1 MFVLYLH
8 SSDANHTHDI
18 EQFCCLYGTDFVWL
32 SPQYAKFYLNQQ
44 ERPQLAILYDAFQND
59 IACTITT
66 VIGFDHD
73 VIMQAAL
80 DIAVNLR
87 SGRMIDMGDVLL
99 LSTINKDFQL
109 LNQCKELINQI
120 PNDILKTAQMYLLTQ
135 GNAQE
140 AAKLLYLH
148 RNSFTYRLNK
158 FIQLSRIDIKES
170 ALTYFLHIYFTLQQS
185 DNY

>member
-1 MFVLYLH
+1 VFVLYLH
-8 SSDANHTHDI
+8 SSDSNHTHDI
-18 EQFCCLYGTDFVWL
+18 EQFCSLYGTEFVWL

-66 VIGFDHD
+66 VIGFEHEA
-73 VIMQAAL
+73 IMKEAL
-80 DIAVNLR
+80 DNAVNLR
-87 SGRMIDMGDVLL
+87 AGRMIDIGDVLL
-99 LSTINKDFQL
+99 LSTINKNDQL
-109 LNQCKELINQI
+109 LKVCRELIKQI
-120 PNDILKTAQMYLLTQ
+120 HNDILKTAQMYLLTQ

-170 ALTYFLHIYFTLQQS
+170 ALMYFLHIYFTLQQV
-185 DNY
+185 DV